1 MSAQFYVKQAE
12 VQVAEVRRRLTS
24 VGLFQDLDVRLNVD
38 EFASLAGD
46 CEIVMVSELTERRG
60 LELLERLHK
69 LEYSDR
75 EPTDIPLAGF
85 LCVANRAS
93 RRWIL
98 VRSEDPPRR
107 QRFTIAHELGHLFLE
122 VEPEFSQSESEGG
135 ELGLWFSDGRQVHVV
150 SRCSS
155 TKGLLPPGPG
165 TIKAAPVGPDLRE
178 IKAHHFA
185 SELLMPHEGVKRL
198 VRQLVG
204 AGGIRTAGKLDELVR
219 AISQQY
225 DVSIAAARL
234 RAEKDLAII
243 PIDNH
248 PNGDLFG

>member
-1 MSAQFYVKQAE
+1 M
-12 VQVAEVRRRLTS
+12 
-24 VGLFQDLDVRLNVD
+24 
-38 EFASLAGD
+38 
-46 CEIVMVSELTERRG
+46 
-60 LELLERLHK
+60 
-69 LEYSDR
+69 
-75 EPTDIPLAGF
+75 
-85 LCVANRAS
+85 
-93 RRWIL
+93 
-98 VRSEDPPRR
+98 RSEDPPRR